1 MNRLTARLRQLGA
14 GLALAC
20 SALFSPAMAQ
30 TPATTVTLDVLY
42 CYPSFARF
50 HEPLAAEFMKRHPD
64 IKIQFRAPMAS
75 YDDGHQLIL
84 RSAVTNQLPDIYY
97 AGYHL
102 LGEMARTLDKRGQI
116 VDLGPLLKAEPANFV
131 SSNFAPRMMS
141 LSQVDGKQ
149 FGLAFNASSPI
160 MYFNT
165 DLVKRAGGD
174 PRNMPTTWD
183 GLITLAGKIKA
194 LGGDLNGM
202 SYDVHA
208 WPDDWLFQ
216 GMLYQQGGKLVEPGT
231 KKAGFN
237 NETGLRAL
245 KTFRRMVTDGG
256 MQLVDWD
263 QSRQA
268 FAAGKTG
275 ILFSTPAHLKLVTD
289 MVGGKFDWSTARF
302 PLDDKNQG
310 GVPTGGN
317 AVVML
322 TKDAAKQ
329 KAAWTF
335 MKFVTSPE
343 AQKTVVEM
351 TGYLPTNQRAVG
363 PEFLGPFYDKN
374 PNFRT
379 ATTQIDRSLPW
390 GGYPGG
396 QSVRIWRAQR
406 DVVAAVMRGDKAPE
420 QALPE
425 LVKATESLME

>member
-1 MNRLTARLRQLGA
+1 MKWLNKITSVL
-14 GLALAC
+14 GLATSLAA
-20 SALFSPAMAQ
+20 SALAQSP
-30 TPATTVTLDVLY
+30 VTLDVLY

-50 HEPLAAEFMKRHPD
+50 HEPLAADFMKKYPH
-64 IKIQFRAPMAS
+64 IKIQFRAPSAS
-75 YDDGHQLIL
+75 YDDGHQVML

-102 LGEMARTLDKRGQI
+102 LGEMARTLERRNQI
-116 VDLGPLLKAEPANFV
+116 VDLVPFIKSEPSNWA
-131 SSNFAPRMMS
+131 STNFAPRMMS

-149 FGLAFNASSPI
+149 YGLAFNASSPI

-174 PRNMPTTWD
+174 PKNMPNTWD

-194 LGGDLNGM
+194 LGGDVSGI

-216 GMLYQQGGKLVEPGT
+216 GMIYQLGGKLVEPGS
-231 KKAGFN
+231 KKVGFN
-237 NETGLRAL
+237 NDSGLQAL
-245 KTFRRMVTDGG
+245 KTMRRFVTDGG

-263 QSRQA
+263 QSRQQ
-268 FAAGKTG
+268 FGAGKTG
-275 ILFSTPAHLKLVTD
+275 ILFSTPAHLKIVTD
-289 MVGGKFDWSTARF
+289 MVGTKFEWGTARF
-302 PLDDKNQG
+302 PLDNKANG

-329 KAAWTF
+329 KAAWEF
-335 MKFVTSPE
+335 IKYVTSPE
-343 AQKTVVEM
+343 AQKVVVEM
-351 TGYLPTNQRAVG
+351 TGYLPTNQVALG
-363 PEFLGPFYDKN
+363 SNYLGPFYDKN

-379 ATTQIDRSLPW
+379 ATTQIDKSLPW

-406 DVVAAVMRGDKAPE
+406 DVVSGVMRGEKSPE
-420 QALPE
+420 AALPD
-425 LVKATESLME
+425 LVKATEALME

>member
-1 MNRLTARLRQLGA
+1 MKWLRKISFAL
-14 GLALAC
+14 GLATSLVAP
-20 SALFSPAMAQ
+20 ALAQ
-30 TPATTVTLDVLY
+30 TPVTLDVLY

-50 HEPLAAEFMKRHPD
+50 HEPLAADFMKKYPH
-64 IKIQFRAPMAS
+64 IKIQFRAPSAS
-75 YDDGHQLIL
+75 YDDGHQVML

-102 LGEMARTLDKRGQI
+102 LGEMARTLERRNQI
-116 VDLGPLLKAEPANFV
+116 VDLVPFIKSEPSNWA
-131 SSNFAPRMMS
+131 STNFAPRMMS

-149 FGLAFNASSPI
+149 YGLAFNASSPI

-174 PRNMPTTWD
+174 PKNMPNTWD

-194 LGGDLNGM
+194 LGGDVSGI

-208 WPDDWLFQ
+208 WPDEWLLQ
-216 GMLYQQGGKLVEPGT
+216 GMIYQLGGKLVEPGS
-231 KKAGFN
+231 KKVGFN
-237 NETGLRAL
+237 NDSGLQAL
-245 KTFRRMVTDGG
+245 KTMRRFVTDGG

-263 QSRQA
+263 QSRQQ
-268 FAAGKTG
+268 FGAGKTG
-275 ILFSTPAHLKLVTD
+275 ILFSTPAHLKIVTD
-289 MVGGKFDWSTARF
+289 MVGTKFEWGTARF
-302 PLDDKNQG
+302 PLDNKANG

-329 KAAWTF
+329 KAAWEF
-335 MKFVTSPE
+335 IKYVTSPE
-343 AQKTVVEM
+343 AQKVVVEM
-351 TGYLPTNQRAVG
+351 TGYLPTNQVALG
-363 PEFLGPFYDKN
+363 SNYLGPFYDKN

-379 ATTQIDRSLPW
+379 ATTQIDKSLPW

-406 DVVAAVMRGDKAPE
+406 DVVSGVMRGEKSPE
-420 QALPE
+420 AALPD
-425 LVKATESLME
+425 LVKATEALME

>member
-1 MNRLTARLRQLGA
+1 MKMIKRWLAMA
-14 GLALAC
+14 GLAATAAF
-20 SALFSPAMAQ
+20 SANAQ
-30 TPATTVTLDVLY
+30 QTVTLDVLY

-50 HEPLAAEFMKRHPD
+50 HEPLAAEFMKRNPN
-64 IKIQFRAPMAS
+64 IKIQFRAPSAS
-75 YDDGHQLIL
+75 YDEGHQVIL
-84 RSAVTNQLPDIYY
+84 RNAVTNQLPDVYY
-97 AGYHL
+97 SGFHL
-102 LGEMARTLDKRGQI
+102 LGEMARTLEKRNQI
-116 VDLGPLLKAEPANFV
+116 VDLGTFLRNEPANFA

-149 FGLAFNASSPI
+149 YGLAFNASSPI

-165 DLVKRAGGD
+165 ELVKRAGGD
-174 PRNMPTTWD
+174 PKNMPNTWD
-183 GLITLAGKIKA
+183 GVIALAGKIRA
-194 LGGDLNGM
+194 LGNDVNGM

-231 KKAGFN
+231 KKVGFN
-237 NETGLRAL
+237 NEVGLQAL
-245 KTFRRMVTDGG
+245 KTVRRFVTEGG

-263 QSRQA
+263 QSRQQ
-268 FAAGKTG
+268 FGAGKTG
-275 ILFSTPAHLKLVTD
+275 ILFTTPAHLKLVTD
-289 MVGGKFDWSTARF
+289 MVGNKFEFSTARF
-302 PLDDKNQG
+302 PLDNKANG

-322 TKDAAKQ
+322 TRDAVKQ
-329 KAAWTF
+329 KAAWDF
-335 MKFVTSPE
+335 IKFVTSPD

-351 TGYLPTNQRAVG
+351 TGYLPTNQRAIG
-363 PEFLGPFYDKN
+363 ADFLGPFYEKN

-406 DVVAAVMRGDKAPE
+406 DVVAAVMRGEKTPE
-420 QALPE
+420 AALPE

>member
-1 MNRLTARLRQLGA
+1 MKFLKRIMTAV
-14 GLALAC
+14 GLAAGIAAPALAQ
-20 SALFSPAMAQ
+20 P
-30 TPATTVTLDVLY
+30 TITLDVLY

-50 HEPLAAEFMKRHPD
+50 HEPLANEFMKKNPQ
-64 IKIQFRAPMAS
+64 IKIQFRAPSAS
-75 YDDGHQLIL
+75 YDEGHQVIL
-84 RSAVTNQLPDIYY
+84 RSAITNQLPDVYY

-102 LGEMARTLDKRGQI
+102 LGEMARTLEKRGQI
-116 VDLGPLLKAEPANFV
+116 NDLAPFLKAEPANYA
-131 SSNFAPRMMS
+131 SANFAPRMMS

-149 FGLAFNASSPI
+149 YGLAFNASSPI

-174 PRNMPTTWD
+174 PKNMPDTWD
-183 GLITLAGKIKA
+183 GLIKLAAKIKT
-194 LGGDLNGM
+194 LGNDVSGV

-216 GMLYQQGGKLVEPGT
+216 GMIYQLGGKLVEPGA

-237 NETGLRAL
+237 NESGLQAL
-245 KTFRRMVTDGG
+245 KTMRRFVTEGG

-268 FAAGKTG
+268 FGAGKTG
-275 ILFSTPAHLKLVTD
+275 ILFTTPAHLKTVTD
-289 MVGGKFDWSTARF
+289 LVGGKFEWGTARF
-302 PLDDKNQG
+302 PIDNKAQG

-322 TKDAAKQ
+322 AKDAAKQ
-329 KAAWTF
+329 KAAWEF
-335 MKFVTSPE
+335 IKYVTSPE
-343 AQKTVVEM
+343 AQKVVVEM
-351 TGYLPTNQRAVG
+351 TGYLPTNQRAMG
-363 PEFLGPFYDKN
+363 KEFLGPFYDQN

-379 ATTQIDRSLPW
+379 ATTQIERSLPW

-406 DVVAAVMRGDKAPE
+406 DVVASVMRGEKTPE
-420 QALPE
+420 QALPD
-425 LVKATESLME
+425 LVKATEALME

>member
-1 MNRLTARLRQLGA
+1 MKIMKKILATT
-14 GLALAC
+14 ALAMGV
-20 SALFSPAMAQ
+20 ALPALSQ
-30 TPATTVTLDVLY
+30 SSVTLDVLY

-50 HEPLAAEFMKRHPD
+50 HEPLANEFMKKHPE
-64 IKIQFRAPMAS
+64 IKIQFRAPSAS
-75 YDDGHQLIL
+75 YDEGHQVIL
-84 RSAVTNQLPDIYY
+84 RSAITNQLPDVYY

-102 LGEMARTLDKRGQI
+102 LGEMARVLEKRGQI
-116 VDLGPLLKAEPANFV
+116 NDLSPFIKGEAGNFV

-149 FGLAFNASSPI
+149 YGLAFNASSPI

-165 DLVKRAGGD
+165 ELVKRAGGD
-174 PRNMPTTWD
+174 PKNMPNTWD
-183 GLITLAGKIKA
+183 GLINLSAKIKA
-194 LGGDLNGM
+194 LGGDVSGV

-216 GMLYQQGGKLVEPGT
+216 GMIYQLGGKLVEPGT

-237 NETGLRAL
+237 NDVGLNAL
-245 KTFRRMVTDGG
+245 KTMRRFVTDGG

-268 FAAGKTG
+268 FGAGKTG
-275 ILFSTPAHLKLVTD
+275 ILFSTPAHLKTVTD
-289 MVGGKFDWSTARF
+289 LVGNKFEWGTARF
-302 PLDDKNQG
+302 PIDNKAQG

-322 TKDAAKQ
+322 TKDASKQ
-329 KAAWTF
+329 KAAWEF

-343 AQKTVVEM
+343 AQKIVVEM
-351 TGYLPTNQRAVG
+351 TGYLPTNQRAMG
-363 PEFLGPFYDKN
+363 KDFLGPFYDQN

-406 DVVAAVMRGDKAPE
+406 DVVASVMRGEKTPE

-425 LVKATESLME
+425 LVKATESLLE

>member
-1 MNRLTARLRQLGA
+1 MKTFKRWLGGAAAALGVAA
-14 GLALAC
+14 GLVA
-20 SALFSPAMAQ
+20 PAAAQ
-30 TPATTVTLDVLY
+30 GTVTLDVLY

-64 IKIQFRAPMAS
+64 IRIQFRAPAAS
-75 YDDGHQLIL
+75 YDEGHQLIL
-84 RSAVTNQLPDIYY
+84 RSAVTNQLPDLYY

-102 LGEMARTLDKRGQI
+102 LGEMARTLERRGQI
-116 VDLGPLLKAEPANFV
+116 VDLAPLLKAEPADFV
-131 SSNFAPRMMS
+131 SANFAPRMMS
-141 LSQVDGKQ
+141 LAQVDGKQ
-149 FGLAFNASSPI
+149 YGMAFNASSPI

-165 DLVKRAGGD
+165 ELVRRAGGD

-183 GLITLAGKIKA
+183 GVIALAGRIKA
-194 LGGDLNGM
+194 LGGDINGM

-216 GMLYQQGGKLVEPGT
+216 GMLYQQGGKLVEPGQ

-237 NETGLRAL
+237 GDTGLRAL
-245 KTFRRMVTDGG
+245 KTFRRFVTDGG

-268 FAAGKTG
+268 FGAGKTG
-275 ILFSTPAHLKLVTD
+275 ILFTTPAHLKLVTD
-289 MVGGKFDWSTARF
+289 MVGGKFEWGTARF
-302 PLDDKNQG
+302 PLDDKVNG

-317 AVVML
+317 AVVVL

-329 KAAWTF
+329 RAAWTF
-335 MKFVTSPE
+335 VKFVTSAE

-351 TGYLPTNQRAVG
+351 TGYLPTNQRSVG
-363 PEFLGPFYDKN
+363 ADFLGPFYDRN

-379 ATTQIDRSLPW
+379 ATTQIDKSLPW

-406 DVVAAVMRGDKAPE
+406 DVVAAVMRGERTPE

>member
-1 MNRLTARLRQLGA
+1 MKWLRKISSAL
-14 GLALAC
+14 GLATSLVAP
-20 SALFSPAMAQ
+20 ALAQ
-30 TPATTVTLDVLY
+30 TPVTLDVLY

-50 HEPLAAEFMKRHPD
+50 HEPLAAEFMKKNPH
-64 IKIQFRAPMAS
+64 IKIQFRAPSAS
-75 YDDGHQLIL
+75 YDDGHQVML

-102 LGEMARTLDKRGQI
+102 LGEMARTLEKRNQI
-116 VDLGPLLKAEPANFV
+116 VDLSAFIKAEPANWA
-131 SSNFAPRMMS
+131 STNFAPRMMS

-149 FGLAFNASSPI
+149 YGLAFNASSPI

-174 PRNMPTTWD
+174 PKNMPNTWD
-183 GLITLAGKIKA
+183 GLISLAGKIKA
-194 LGGDLNGM
+194 LSGDVSGI

-216 GMLYQQGGKLVEPGT
+216 GMIYQLGGKLVEPGA
-231 KKAGFN
+231 KKVGFN
-237 NETGLRAL
+237 NDTGLQAL
-245 KTFRRMVTDGG
+245 KTMRRFVTDGG

-263 QSRQA
+263 QSRQQ
-268 FAAGKTG
+268 FGAGKTG
-275 ILFSTPAHLKLVTD
+275 ILFTTPAHLKIVTD
-289 MVGGKFDWSTARF
+289 MIGNKFEWGTARF
-302 PLDDKNQG
+302 PLDNKANG

-329 KAAWTF
+329 KAAWDF
-335 MKFVTSPE
+335 IKYVTSAD
-343 AQKTVVEM
+343 AQKVVVEM
-351 TGYLPTNQRAVG
+351 TGYLPTNQVALG
-363 PEFLGPFYDKN
+363 ASHLGPFYDKN

-379 ATTQIDRSLPW
+379 ATTQIDKSLPW

-406 DVVAAVMRGDKAPE
+406 DVVAGVMRGEKTPE
-420 QALPE
+420 AALPD
-425 LVKATESLME
+425 LVKATEALME

>member
-1 MNRLTARLRQLGA
+1 MKFLKRIMTAV
-14 GLALAC
+14 GLAAGIAAPALAQ
-20 SALFSPAMAQ
+20 Q
-30 TPATTVTLDVLY
+30 TITLDVLY

-50 HEPLAAEFMKRHPD
+50 HEPLANEFMKKNPQ
-64 IKIQFRAPMAS
+64 IKIQFRAPSAS
-75 YDDGHQLIL
+75 YDEGHQVIL
-84 RSAVTNQLPDIYY
+84 RSAITNQLPDVYY

-102 LGEMARTLDKRGQI
+102 LGEMARTLEKRGQI
-116 VDLGPLLKAEPANFV
+116 NDLAPFLKTEPANYA
-131 SSNFAPRMMS
+131 SANFAPRMMS

-149 FGLAFNASSPI
+149 YGLAFNASSPI

-174 PRNMPTTWD
+174 PKNMPDTWD
-183 GLITLAGKIKA
+183 GLIKLAAKIKT
-194 LGGDLNGM
+194 LGNDVSGV

-216 GMLYQQGGKLVEPGT
+216 GMIYQLGGKLVEPGA

-237 NETGLRAL
+237 NESGLQAL
-245 KTFRRMVTDGG
+245 KTMRRFVTEGG

-268 FAAGKTG
+268 FGAGKTG
-275 ILFSTPAHLKLVTD
+275 ILFTTPAHLKTVTD
-289 MVGGKFDWSTARF
+289 LVGGKFEWGTARF
-302 PLDDKNQG
+302 PIDNKAQG

-322 TKDAAKQ
+322 AKDAAKQ
-329 KAAWTF
+329 KAAWEF
-335 MKFVTSPE
+335 IKYVTSPE
-343 AQKTVVEM
+343 AQKVVVEI
-351 TGYLPTNQRAVG
+351 TGYLPTNQRAMG
-363 PEFLGPFYDKN
+363 KEFLGPFYDQN

-379 ATTQIDRSLPW
+379 ATTQIERSLPW

-406 DVVAAVMRGDKAPE
+406 DVVASVMRGEKTPE
-420 QALPE
+420 QALPD
-425 LVKATESLME
+425 LVKATEALME

>member
-1 MNRLTARLRQLGA
+1 MKFLKRIMTAV
-14 GLALAC
+14 GLAAGIAAPALAQ
-20 SALFSPAMAQ
+20 Q
-30 TPATTVTLDVLY
+30 TITLDVLY

-50 HEPLAAEFMKRHPD
+50 HEPLANEFMKKNPQ
-64 IKIQFRAPMAS
+64 IKIQFRAPSAS
-75 YDDGHQLIL
+75 YDEGHQVIL
-84 RSAVTNQLPDIYY
+84 RSAITNQLPDVYY

-102 LGEMARTLDKRGQI
+102 LGEMARTLEKRGQI
-116 VDLGPLLKAEPANFV
+116 NDLAPFLKTEPANYA
-131 SSNFAPRMMS
+131 SANFAPRMMS

-149 FGLAFNASSPI
+149 YGLAFNASSPI

-174 PRNMPTTWD
+174 PKNMPDTWD
-183 GLITLAGKIKA
+183 GLIKLAAKIKT
-194 LGGDLNGM
+194 LGNDVSGV

-216 GMLYQQGGKLVEPGT
+216 GMIYQLGGKLVEPGA

-237 NETGLRAL
+237 NESGLQAL
-245 KTFRRMVTDGG
+245 KTMRRFVTEGG

-268 FAAGKTG
+268 FGAGKTG
-275 ILFSTPAHLKLVTD
+275 ILFTTPAHLKTVTD
-289 MVGGKFDWSTARF
+289 LVGGKFEWGTARF
-302 PLDDKNQG
+302 PIDNKAQG

-322 TKDAAKQ
+322 AKDAAKQ
-329 KAAWTF
+329 KAAWEF
-335 MKFVTSPE
+335 IKYVTSPE
-343 AQKTVVEM
+343 AQKVVVEM
-351 TGYLPTNQRAVG
+351 TGYLPTNQRAMG
-363 PEFLGPFYDKN
+363 KEFLGPFYDQN

-379 ATTQIDRSLPW
+379 ATTQIERSLPW

-406 DVVAAVMRGDKAPE
+406 DVVASVMRGEKTPE
-420 QALPE
+420 QALPD
-425 LVKATESLME
+425 LVKATEALME

>member
-1 MNRLTARLRQLGA
+1 MKTFRRWLGGA
-14 GLALAC
+14 AAALA
-20 SALFSPAMAQ
+20 SAAALVAPAAAQ
-30 TPATTVTLDVLY
+30 GTVTLDVLY

-64 IKIQFRAPMAS
+64 IKIQFRAPAAS
-75 YDDGHQLIL
+75 YDEGHQLIL
-84 RSAVTNQLPDIYY
+84 RSAVTNQLPDLYY

-102 LGEMARTLDKRGQI
+102 LGEMARTLERRGQI
-116 VDLGPLLKAEPANFV
+116 VDLAPLLKAEPADFV
-131 SSNFAPRMMS
+131 SANFAPRMMS
-141 LSQVDGKQ
+141 LAQVDGKQ
-149 FGLAFNASSPI
+149 YGMAFNASSPI

-165 DLVKRAGGD
+165 ELVRRAGGD

-183 GLITLAGKIKA
+183 GVIALAGRIKA

-216 GMLYQQGGKLVEPGT
+216 GMLYQQGGKLVEPGQ

-237 NETGLRAL
+237 GDTGLRAL
-245 KTFRRMVTDGG
+245 KTFRRFVTEGG

-268 FAAGKTG
+268 FGAGKTG
-275 ILFSTPAHLKLVTD
+275 ILFTTPAHLKLVTD
-289 MVGGKFDWSTARF
+289 MVGGKFEWGTARF
-302 PLDDKNQG
+302 PLDDKANG

-317 AVVML
+317 AVVVL
-322 TKDAAKQ
+322 TRDAAKQ
-329 KAAWTF
+329 RAAWTF
-335 MKFVTSPE
+335 VKFVTSAE

-363 PEFLGPFYDKN
+363 ADFLGPFYDKN

-379 ATTQIDRSLPW
+379 ATTQIDKSLPW

-406 DVVAAVMRGDKAPE
+406 DVVAAVMRGERAPE

>member
-1 MNRLTARLRQLGA
+1 MNLIKRLLLGLGVA
-14 GLALAC
+14 AA
-20 SALFSPAMAQ
+20 AATNVAAQ
-30 TPATTVTLDVLY
+30 TPITLDVLY

-50 HEPLAAEFMKRHPD
+50 HEPLAAEFTKLNPD
-64 IKIQFRAPMAS
+64 IQVKFRAPAAS
-75 YDDGHQLIL
+75 YDEGHQLIL
-84 RSAVTNQLPDIYY
+84 RSAVTNQLPDVYY

-102 LGEMARTLDKRGQI
+102 LGEMARTLDRRGQI
-116 VDLGPLLKAEPANFV
+116 VDLGPMLKSESDAFV

-141 LSQVDGKQ
+141 LGQVDGRQ
-149 FGLAFNASSPI
+149 MGMAFNASSPI
-160 MYFNT
+160 MYFNA

-174 PRNMPTTWD
+174 PKNMPASWD
-183 GLITLAGKIKA
+183 GLIALAAKIKA
-194 LGGDLNGM
+194 LGTDLNGM

-216 GMLYQQGGKLVEPGT
+216 GMLYQQGGKLVEPAS

-237 NETGLRAL
+237 NRHGLQSL
-245 KTFRRMVTDGG
+245 KLFRRFVTEGG

-268 FAAGKTG
+268 FGAGKTG
-275 ILFSTPAHLKLVTD
+275 ILFTTPAHLKLVTD
-289 MVGGKFDWSTARF
+289 MVGNKFEWGTARF
-302 PLDDKNQG
+302 PLDDKVAG

-322 TKDAAKQ
+322 TRDAAKQ

-335 MKFVTSPE
+335 MKFVTSPQ
-343 AQKTVVEM
+343 AQKTVVQM
-351 TGYLPTNQRAVG
+351 TGYLPTNQRAMG
-363 PEFLGPFYDKN
+363 ADYLGPFYDQN

-406 DVVAAVMRGDKAPE
+406 DVVAAVMRGERTPE

>member
-1 MNRLTARLRQLGA
+1 MKWFNKITSIL
-14 GLALAC
+14 GLATSLVAP
-20 SALFSPAMAQ
+20 ALAQ
-30 TPATTVTLDVLY
+30 TPVTLDVLY

-50 HEPLAAEFMKRHPD
+50 HEPLAADFMKKYPH
-64 IKIQFRAPMAS
+64 IKIQFRAPSAS
-75 YDDGHQLIL
+75 YDDGHQVML
-84 RSAVTNQLPDIYY
+84 RSAVTNQLPDVYY

-102 LGEMARTLDKRGQI
+102 LGEMARTLERRNQI
-116 VDLGPLLKAEPANFV
+116 VDLGPFIKSEPSNWA
-131 SSNFAPRMMS
+131 STNFAPRMMS

-149 FGLAFNASSPI
+149 YGLAFNASSPI

-174 PRNMPTTWD
+174 PKNMPNTWD

-194 LGGDLNGM
+194 LGGDVSGI

-216 GMLYQQGGKLVEPGT
+216 GMIYQLGGKLVEPGS
-231 KKAGFN
+231 KKVGFN
-237 NETGLRAL
+237 NDSGLQAL
-245 KTFRRMVTDGG
+245 KTMRRFVTDGG

-263 QSRQA
+263 QSRQQ
-268 FAAGKTG
+268 FGAGKTG
-275 ILFSTPAHLKLVTD
+275 ILFSTPAHLKIVTD
-289 MVGGKFDWSTARF
+289 MVGTKFEWGTARF
-302 PLDDKNQG
+302 PLDNKANG

-329 KAAWTF
+329 KAAWEF
-335 MKFVTSPE
+335 IKYVTSPE
-343 AQKTVVEM
+343 AQKVVVEM
-351 TGYLPTNQRAVG
+351 TGYLPTNQVALG
-363 PEFLGPFYDKN
+363 SNYLGPFYDKN

-379 ATTQIDRSLPW
+379 ATTQIDKSLPW

-406 DVVAAVMRGDKAPE
+406 DVVSGVMRGEKSPE
-420 QALPE
+420 AALPD
-425 LVKATESLME
+425 LVKATEALME

>member
-1 MNRLTARLRQLGA
+1 MKIIKKLLATT
-14 GLALAC
+14 ALAMGV
-20 SALFSPAMAQ
+20 ALPALSQ
-30 TPATTVTLDVLY
+30 SSVTLDVLY

-50 HEPLAAEFMKRHPD
+50 HEPLANEFMKKHPE
-64 IKIQFRAPMAS
+64 IKIQFRAPSAS
-75 YDDGHQLIL
+75 YDEGHQVIL
-84 RSAVTNQLPDIYY
+84 RSAITNQLPDVYY

-102 LGEMARTLDKRGQI
+102 LGEMARVLEKRGQI
-116 VDLGPLLKAEPANFV
+116 NDLSPFIKGEAGNFV

-149 FGLAFNASSPI
+149 YGLAFNASSPI

-165 DLVKRAGGD
+165 ELVKRAGGD
-174 PRNMPTTWD
+174 PKNMPNTWD
-183 GLITLAGKIKA
+183 GLINLSAKIKA
-194 LGGDLNGM
+194 LGGDVSGV

-216 GMLYQQGGKLVEPGT
+216 GMIYQLGGKLVEPGT

-237 NETGLRAL
+237 NDVGLNAL
-245 KTFRRMVTDGG
+245 KTMRRFVTDGG

-268 FAAGKTG
+268 FGAGKTG
-275 ILFSTPAHLKLVTD
+275 ILFSTPAHLKTVTD
-289 MVGGKFDWSTARF
+289 LVGNKFEWGTARF
-302 PLDDKNQG
+302 PIDNKAQG

-322 TKDAAKQ
+322 TKDASKQ
-329 KAAWTF
+329 KAAWEF

-343 AQKTVVEM
+343 AQKIVVEM
-351 TGYLPTNQRAVG
+351 TGYLPTNQRALG
-363 PEFLGPFYDKN
+363 KDFLGPFYDQN

-406 DVVAAVMRGDKAPE
+406 DVVASVMRGEKTPE

-425 LVKATESLME
+425 LVKATESLLE

>member
-1 MNRLTARLRQLGA
+1 MQMKWLNKITSVL
-14 GLALAC
+14 GLATSLVAP
-20 SALFSPAMAQ
+20 ALAQ
-30 TPATTVTLDVLY
+30 TPVTLDVLY

-50 HEPLAAEFMKRHPD
+50 HEPLAADFMKKYPH
-64 IKIQFRAPMAS
+64 IKIQFRAPSAS
-75 YDDGHQLIL
+75 YDDGHQVML

-102 LGEMARTLDKRGQI
+102 LGEMARTLERRNQI
-116 VDLGPLLKAEPANFV
+116 VDLVPFIKSEPSNWA
-131 SSNFAPRMMS
+131 STNFAPRMMS

-149 FGLAFNASSPI
+149 YGLAFNASSPI

-174 PRNMPTTWD
+174 PKNMPNTWD

-194 LGGDLNGM
+194 LGGDVSGI

-216 GMLYQQGGKLVEPGT
+216 GMIYQLGGKLVEPGS
-231 KKAGFN
+231 KKVGFN
-237 NETGLRAL
+237 NDSGLQAL
-245 KTFRRMVTDGG
+245 KTMRRFVTDGG

-263 QSRQA
+263 QSRQQ
-268 FAAGKTG
+268 FGAGKTG
-275 ILFSTPAHLKLVTD
+275 ILFSTPAHLKIVTD
-289 MVGGKFDWSTARF
+289 MVGTKFEWGTARF
-302 PLDDKNQG
+302 PLDNKANG

-329 KAAWTF
+329 KAAWEF
-335 MKFVTSPE
+335 IKYVTSPE
-343 AQKTVVEM
+343 AQKVVVEM
-351 TGYLPTNQRAVG
+351 TGYLPTNQVALSSNY
-363 PEFLGPFYDKN
+363 LGPFYDKN

-379 ATTQIDRSLPW
+379 ATTQIDKSLPW

-406 DVVAAVMRGDKAPE
+406 DVVSGVMRGEKSPE
-420 QALPE
+420 AALPD
-425 LVKATESLME
+425 LVKATEALME

>member
-1 MNRLTARLRQLGA
+1 MKFLKRIMTAV
-14 GLALAC
+14 GLAAGIAAPALAQ
-20 SALFSPAMAQ
+20 Q
-30 TPATTVTLDVLY
+30 TITLDVLY

-50 HEPLAAEFMKRHPD
+50 HEPLANEFMKKNPQ
-64 IKIQFRAPMAS
+64 IKIQFRAPSAS
-75 YDDGHQLIL
+75 YDEGHQVIL
-84 RSAVTNQLPDIYY
+84 RSAITNQLPDVYY

-102 LGEMARTLDKRGQI
+102 LGEMARTLEKRGQI
-116 VDLGPLLKAEPANFV
+116 NDLASFLKTEPANYA
-131 SSNFAPRMMS
+131 SANFAPRMMS

-149 FGLAFNASSPI
+149 YGLAFNASSPI

-174 PRNMPTTWD
+174 PKNMPDTWD
-183 GLITLAGKIKA
+183 GLIKLAAKIKT
-194 LGGDLNGM
+194 LGNDVSGV

-216 GMLYQQGGKLVEPGT
+216 GMIYQLGGKLVEPGA

-237 NETGLRAL
+237 NESGLQAL
-245 KTFRRMVTDGG
+245 KTMRRFVTEGG

-268 FAAGKTG
+268 FGAGKTG
-275 ILFSTPAHLKLVTD
+275 ILFTTPAHLKTVTD
-289 MVGGKFDWSTARF
+289 LVGGKFEWGTARF
-302 PLDDKNQG
+302 PIDNKAQG

-322 TKDAAKQ
+322 AKDAAKQ
-329 KAAWTF
+329 KAAWEF
-335 MKFVTSPE
+335 IKYVTSPE
-343 AQKTVVEM
+343 AQKVVVEM
-351 TGYLPTNQRAVG
+351 TGYLPTNQRAMG
-363 PEFLGPFYDKN
+363 KEFLGPFYDQN

-379 ATTQIDRSLPW
+379 ATTQIERSLPW

-406 DVVAAVMRGDKAPE
+406 DVVASVMRGEKTPE
-420 QALPE
+420 QALPD
-425 LVKATESLME
+425 LVKATEALME

>member
-1 MNRLTARLRQLGA
+1 MKFLKRIMSAV
-14 GLALAC
+14 GLAAGIAAPALAQ
-20 SALFSPAMAQ
+20 Q
-30 TPATTVTLDVLY
+30 TITLDVLY

-50 HEPLAAEFMKRHPD
+50 HEPLANEFMKKNPQ
-64 IKIQFRAPMAS
+64 IKIQFRAPSAS
-75 YDDGHQLIL
+75 YDEGHQVIL
-84 RSAVTNQLPDIYY
+84 RSAITNQLPDVYY

-102 LGEMARTLDKRGQI
+102 LGEMARTLEKRGQI
-116 VDLGPLLKAEPANFV
+116 NDLAPFLKAEPANYA
-131 SSNFAPRMMS
+131 SANFAPRMMS

-149 FGLAFNASSPI
+149 YGLAFNASSPI

-174 PRNMPTTWD
+174 PKNMPDTWD
-183 GLITLAGKIKA
+183 GLIKLAAKIKT
-194 LGGDLNGM
+194 LGNDVSGV

-216 GMLYQQGGKLVEPGT
+216 GMIYQLGGKLVEPGA

-237 NETGLRAL
+237 NESGLQAL
-245 KTFRRMVTDGG
+245 KTMRRFVTEGG

-268 FAAGKTG
+268 FGAGKTG
-275 ILFSTPAHLKLVTD
+275 ILFTTPAHLKTVTD
-289 MVGGKFDWSTARF
+289 LVGGKFEWGTARF
-302 PLDDKNQG
+302 PIDNKAQG

-322 TKDAAKQ
+322 AKDAAKQ
-329 KAAWTF
+329 KAAWEF
-335 MKFVTSPE
+335 IKYVTSPE
-343 AQKTVVEM
+343 AQKVVVEM
-351 TGYLPTNQRAVG
+351 TGYLPTNQRAMG
-363 PEFLGPFYDKN
+363 KEFLGPFYDQN

-379 ATTQIDRSLPW
+379 ATTQIERSLPW

-406 DVVAAVMRGDKAPE
+406 DVVASVMRGEKTPE
-420 QALPE
+420 QALPD
-425 LVKATESLME
+425 LVKATEALME

>member
-1 MNRLTARLRQLGA
+1 MKIMKKILATT
-14 GLALAC
+14 ALAMGV
-20 SALFSPAMAQ
+20 ALPALSQ
-30 TPATTVTLDVLY
+30 SSVTLDVLY

-50 HEPLAAEFMKRHPD
+50 HEPLANEFMKKHPE
-64 IKIQFRAPMAS
+64 IKIQFRAPSAS
-75 YDDGHQLIL
+75 YDEGHQVIL
-84 RSAVTNQLPDIYY
+84 RSAITNQLPDVYY

-102 LGEMARTLDKRGQI
+102 LGEMARVLEKRGQI
-116 VDLGPLLKAEPANFV
+116 NDLSPFIKGEAGNFV

-149 FGLAFNASSPI
+149 YGLAFNASSPI

-165 DLVKRAGGD
+165 ELVKRAGGD
-174 PRNMPTTWD
+174 PKNMPNTWD
-183 GLITLAGKIKA
+183 GLINLSAKIKA
-194 LGGDLNGM
+194 LGGDVSGV

-216 GMLYQQGGKLVEPGT
+216 GMIYQLGGKLVEPGT

-237 NETGLRAL
+237 NDVGLNAL
-245 KTFRRMVTDGG
+245 KTMRRFVTDGG

-268 FAAGKTG
+268 FGAGKTG
-275 ILFSTPAHLKLVTD
+275 ILFSTPAHLKTVTD
-289 MVGGKFDWSTARF
+289 LVGNKFEWGTARF
-302 PLDDKNQG
+302 PIDNKAQG

-322 TKDAAKQ
+322 TKDASKQ
-329 KAAWTF
+329 KAAWEF

-343 AQKTVVEM
+343 AQKIVVEM
-351 TGYLPTNQRAVG
+351 TGYLPTNQRALG
-363 PEFLGPFYDKN
+363 KDFLGPFYDQN

-406 DVVAAVMRGDKAPE
+406 DVVASVMRGEKTPE

-425 LVKATESLME
+425 LVKATESLLE

>member
-1 MNRLTARLRQLGA
+1 MKWLNKITSVL
-14 GLALAC
+14 GLATSLVAPALAQ
-20 SALFSPAMAQ
+20 SP
-30 TPATTVTLDVLY
+30 VTLDVLY

-50 HEPLAAEFMKRHPD
+50 HEPLAADFMKKYPH
-64 IKIQFRAPMAS
+64 IKIQFRAPSAS
-75 YDDGHQLIL
+75 YDDGHQVML

-102 LGEMARTLDKRGQI
+102 LGEMARTLERRNQI
-116 VDLGPLLKAEPANFV
+116 VDLGPFIKSEPSNWA
-131 SSNFAPRMMS
+131 STNFAPRMMS

-149 FGLAFNASSPI
+149 YGLAFNASSPI

-174 PRNMPTTWD
+174 PKNMPNTWD

-194 LGGDLNGM
+194 LGGDVSGI

-216 GMLYQQGGKLVEPGT
+216 GMIYQLGGKLVEPGS
-231 KKAGFN
+231 KKVGFN
-237 NETGLRAL
+237 NDSGLQAL
-245 KTFRRMVTDGG
+245 KTMRRFVTDGG

-263 QSRQA
+263 QSRQQ
-268 FAAGKTG
+268 FGAGKTG
-275 ILFSTPAHLKLVTD
+275 ILFSTPAHLKIVTD
-289 MVGGKFDWSTARF
+289 MVGTKFEWGTARF
-302 PLDDKNQG
+302 PLDNKANG

-329 KAAWTF
+329 KAAWEF
-335 MKFVTSPE
+335 IKYVTSPE
-343 AQKTVVEM
+343 AQKVVVEM
-351 TGYLPTNQRAVG
+351 TGYLPTNQVALG
-363 PEFLGPFYDKN
+363 SNYLGPFYDKN

-379 ATTQIDRSLPW
+379 ATTQIDKSLPW

-406 DVVAAVMRGDKAPE
+406 DVVSGVMRGEKSPE
-420 QALPE
+420 AALPD
-425 LVKATESLME
+425 LVKATEALME